1 MSEHRADGGAGR
13 QVIPTM
19 TLVLLLI
26 VPAPASAQAPVRL
39 TPDEAIARGLEASP
53 RLEELRARHDA
64 AQASVEAREAASRP
78 LVAAHAGFMRTNHVE
93 EFGVPQPD
101 GSLRLIYPDI
111 PDNYRTRLDVQWPLY
126 TGGRTEALT
135 SAARSERD
143 AAGRDLETAR
153 EELRLE
159 IARAYWGLVTASA
172 SARVVGEA
180 VGRVEAHLQD
190 LRNQLASGL
199 IPPNDVFAAE
209 AQRARQRVLA
219 IEATNAREVAA
230 AELRRLVGL
239 PAETP
244 IEPAMA
250 LEAAP
255 PVAPP
260 IEALIARALESRPER
275 RALLDRI
282 TAAAARGA
290 AAGASARPQI
300 GIAAGADYARPNPRI
315 FPRSGDWR
323 SSWDA
328 SINATWS
335 LWDGGRAAA
344 EQAEAGALERAA
356 RERLEDFDRRLE
368 VELRQRRLDL
378 ESSRAAVE
386 AAAEGVRAAAEARRV
401 VGERF
406 AAGVA
411 TSTDV
416 LDAQVALLEAE
427 LDRTRALANLHLAQ
441 ARLERA
447 TGG

>member
-1 MSEHRADGGAGR
+1 
-13 QVIPTM
+13 
-19 TLVLLLI
+19 
-26 VPAPASAQAPVRL
+26 
-39 TPDEAIARGLEASP
+39 
-53 RLEELRARHDA
+53 
-64 AQASVEAREAASRP
+64 
-78 LVAAHAGFMRTNHVE
+78 MRTNHVE